1 MIGIIKTQ
9 LDMDADTKTRANIET
24 AEKKIPNII
33 AFSGVA
39 GHGKD
44 TAALFIMEYLRSKN
58 IEFQHL
64 KFADKLKQV
73 LSRMFDLPLRDMY
86 TLEGKAIYIKELNQT
101 IGRLHQTVGDAM
113 KTIDPKIWIYPVT
126 KEFNPDIITIISDC
140 RFPLEAEAIK
150 EADGII
156 IRLERDQEKLAEKEG
171 SNILQKTGRNLDHNS
186 EVMLNDYRDF
196 DYVIKNN
203 STKEALKQELYKVL
217 GFK

>member
-73 LSRMFDLPLRDMY
+73 LSRMFDLPLQDMY
-86 TLEGKAIYIKELNQT
+86 TLEGKAIYIKEMN
-101 IGRLHQTVGDAM
+101 
-113 KTIDPKIWIYPVT
+113 
-126 KEFNPDIITIISDC
+126 
-140 RFPLEAEAIK
+140 
-150 EADGII
+150 
-156 IRLERDQEKLAEKEG
+156 
-171 SNILQKTGRNLDHNS
+171 
-186 EVMLNDYRDF
+186 
-196 DYVIKNN
+196 
-203 STKEALKQELYKVL
+203 
-217 GFK
+217 